1 MPCWAWDKILTDST
15 AVPAQQKQ
23 WHYNKIEKGDEKQ
36 TAKSADPI
44 DKNLVLVKD
53 II

>member
-1 MPCWAWDKILTDST
+1 MSCRDKILTDST
-15 AVPAQQKQ
+15 ALPAQQKQ
-23 WHYNKIEKGDEKQ
+23 CHYNKIERGDENH
-36 TAKSADPI
+36 TTKSADPI